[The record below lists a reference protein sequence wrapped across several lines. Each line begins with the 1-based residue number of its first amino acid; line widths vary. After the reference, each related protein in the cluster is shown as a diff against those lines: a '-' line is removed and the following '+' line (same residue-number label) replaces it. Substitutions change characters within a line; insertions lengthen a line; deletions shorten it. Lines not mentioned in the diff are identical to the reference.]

1 MSVIFDNHAHCFPPL
16 AEDRGIK
23 KRRLAEHQ
31 HHVRFHGQGIRRL
44 SDGVRIPEQL
54 LVGEGDGISYLP
66 DVDFRIGPS
75 AGWSSP
81 TAARTTSSSGCLRY
95 SRTCPAPRS

>member
-16 AEDRGIK
+16 AEDRGIQR
-23 KRRLAEHQ
+23 RRLAEHQ

-66 DVDFRIGPS
+66 DVDFRIGPFGRLEFTHDMS
-75 AGWSSP
+75 WS
-81 TAARTTSSSGCLRY
+81 TGGIHWMK
-95 SRTCPAPRS
+95 